1 MPAALYRSS
10 ILLFCGLFAVASNL
24 TGCKEPEPTV
34 DYFSWTNPITGA
46 AVAMPEGWRQ
56 SPDTAGKGETTV
68 GFFRPNY
75 SIMLGNY
82 GHVTLHYEFLDDPEN
97 PMTLER
103 FVGNFTDYMREQ
115 ADQLSE
121 PVFAETDGLP
131 TAHLSVEIPHRD
143 KQLLLKVRFWTPDSH
158 DYWYAVAES
167 LIDDGNFSARAAP
180 LIERL
185 QQSTR
190 LTP

>member
-1 MPAALYRSS
+1 MNLFTLT
-10 ILLFCGLFAVASNL
+10 ILLISAVLVAASNL
-24 TGCKEPEPTV
+24 IGCKEPEPTV

-46 AVAMPEGWRQ
+46 AVALPEGWRQ
-56 SPDTAGKGETTV
+56 SSDTASKGETTV

-75 SIMLGNY
+75 SIMQGLY
-82 GHVTLHYEFLDDPEN
+82 GHVTLHYEFLDDPEE

-103 FVGNFTDYMREQ
+103 FVGNFSDYMRDQ
-115 ADQLSE
+115 ADHLSD
-121 PVFAETDGLP
+121 PVFEETDGLR
-131 TAHLSVEIPHRD
+131 TARLSVEIAHRD
-143 KQLLLKVRFWTPDSH
+143 KQLLLKVRFWTPDSR

-167 LIDDGNFSARAAP
+167 LIEDGDFSERAAP

-190 LTP
+190 LAP